1 MNLRNTILLALIALG
16 IAAYIFFF
24 EGRQPSTDEAAN
36 QALHL
41 VNFGAADVNGLTI
54 TNGEEKIEL
63 RSGDGVWRMEAP
75 VHDQANPQAVVELL
89 NTLADTEALDR
100 LKPKDAGDKLN
111 PKEYGVG
118 KSSIRV
124 KMLGKHMPPEILF
137 GKDAALDGLIYAR
150 LEGSDTIYVIK
161 NKLKNLVT
169 QPASAFRDPKIFN
182 LAPES
187 VARVVIKTSAGEL
200 DLQRQGTG
208 VDDWVLRKPLQT
220 RADGEKIR
228 ALIIQLL
235 GLNIGGFVSDDDA
248 KSSRTG
254 LTDSAGSIIVY
265 PQGEGHPLEMR
276 IGQVS
281 DNPELVYV
289 AFTPRNAVFLL
300 PKSVQNA
307 LALKPEDVR
316 SHELIPIL
324 FDEVDR
330 ITIRQGDDQTELGR
344 KQESWVIKSAGD
356 RPANTLAVNQL
367 IKDLQKQ
374 KIVSFVDDVGTD
386 LAKYGLDHPQREVVF
401 SSYASANTPESNAGT
416 EALLK
421 FQIGNPTGADDL
433 VYARTDATPSI
444 FTIHQ
449 SLLDELPAD
458 PVQWQDTGIF
468 NFTPEQITSVQVK
481 PSLAPAMEIK
491 RGAPDWIF
499 LQGDGKVDGVAAV
512 TLVNTLSTL
521 HAVRWVGIS
530 APPGAFTA
538 ESWKIQFQT
547 SDGSTHNLSIG
558 NPTPDQMY
566 YAQAPGVSGVFLL
579 NKPDVDALRAP
590 LAVTATPTPN
600 ASPEPTA
607 AVSASPTG
615 SAP

>member
-1 MNLRNTILLALIALG
+1 MNLRNTLLLAIIALG

-36 QALHL
+36 RALHL
-41 VNFGAADVNGLTI
+41 VNFGAEDVNGLTI

-75 VHDQANPQAVVELL
+75 VHDQANPEAVVELL

-100 LKPKDAGDKLN
+100 LTPKDADSKLN

-118 KSSIRV
+118 KSSIRI

-161 NKLKNLVT
+161 NKLKGLVT
-169 QPASAFRDPKIFN
+169 QPASAFRDPKLFN

-200 DLQRQGTG
+200 DLQRQGAE
-208 VDDWVLRKPLQT
+208 DWMLRKPLQT
-220 RADGEKIR
+220 KADGEKIR

-235 GLNIGGFVSDDDA
+235 GLKVGGFVSDDDA

-254 LTDSAGSIIVY
+254 LTDSAGSIVVY
-265 PQGEGHPLEMR
+265 PQGEGHSLEMR
-276 IGQVS
+276 IGQAA
-281 DNPELVYV
+281 DNPGQVYV

-300 PKSVQNA
+300 PQSVQNA

-330 ITIRQGDDQTELGR
+330 IAIHQGDNQTELGR

-356 RPANTLAVNQL
+356 RPANTLAVNLL

-386 LAKYGLDHPQREVVF
+386 LTKYGLDHPQREVVF
-401 SSYASANTPESNAGT
+401 SSYASANTPESNAGV

-421 FQIGNPTGADDL
+421 LQIGNATGTDDL

-449 SLLDELPAD
+449 SLLDELAAD

-481 PSLAPAMEIK
+481 PSLAPVVEIK

-499 LQGDGKVDGVAAV
+499 LQGDGKVNGVAAA

-547 SDGSTHNLSIG
+547 SDGSTHHLSIG
-558 NPTPDQMY
+558 NPTPDQMS

-579 NKPDVDALRAP
+579 NQPDVEALQAS
-590 LAVTATPTPN
+590 LVGVATPAPSATPE
-600 ASPEPTA
+600 ASPA
-607 AVSASPTG
+607 G